1 MVHRGRHCC
10 RIIECYN
17 NCTILFANTSIRPT
31 RRLWFVK
38 LMRGSNGVGGNM
50 ILCSLCTPQ
59 QTPAFITLSTN
70 AARTSPRLSDC
81 SIQYPL
87 QFLLSEKEEHTNEG
101 KAASKLTTLA
111 HKHVE
116 TRNSS
121 HWKRGTKATTLQA
134 TRNCELMCLAT

>member
-101 KAASKLTTLA
+101 KAASKT
-111 HKHVE
+111 H
-116 TRNSS
+116 NSCS
-121 HWKRGTKATTLQA
+121 QTCRGKKLISLEARHQGYYATGYK
-134 TRNCELMCLAT
+134 EL